1 MNANIPSDRLQEEN
15 DFTPNSLHDKMETG
29 WKLQPSF
36 YQDENGFSFN
46 SLGVVLLVL
55 LVIYSVFTP
64 ERGILVFCLAINVL
78 LHELGHY
85 AAGRA
90 FKCVMRKVSLFFIPA
105 ISYKANSYSSFDPKL
120 NTWRDTEWTLGVLPL
135 GGYTTFVESTMAPPA
150 NSNLSPFIN
159 HKPAWQ
165 RLIINA
171 AGIGMNLLTF
181 VVCYVILSIMPA
193 NTMAFIINEIMY
205 LAIVLAVFNVLPFYP
220 LDGSSICTSIY
231 EVFTGRKLPNGFMTI
246 YKIVGSV
253 FMVYLFFFNPDVV
266 FKFLHKLLPSL
277 F

>member
-1 MNANIPSDRLQEEN
+1 MNNNIPSDGLQEKN
-15 DFTPNSLHDKMETG
+15 NLTPDSLQDNMETG

-36 YQDENGFSFN
+36 YQDENGVSFN

-105 ISYKANSYSSFDPKL
+105 ISYKVNSYSSLDPKR

-135 GGYTTFVESTMAPPA
+135 GGYTTFVESTLAPPPD
-150 NSNLSPFIN
+150 SNLSPFIN

-165 RLIINA
+165 QLIINA

-181 VVCYVILSIMPA
+181 VVCYVILSILPIG
-193 NTMAFIINEIMY
+193 TMAFIIEIMY

-231 EVFTGRKLPNGFMTI
+231 EMCTGRKLPEGVMTV

-266 FKFLHKLLPSL
+266 FNFLHKLLPSL

>member
-1 MNANIPSDRLQEEN
+1 MNANISSDRLQEEN

-135 GGYTTFVESTMAPPA
+135 GGYTTFVESTMIPPA